1 MTGEYERLLQHNRKV
16 ICNACGGP
24 LKYQSSGVYVCDS
37 CGATEYDDFGKIKM
51 YLAENGPT
59 SKEEIVAATGVSKEM
74 VARYLKEQRLMVRSE
89 KKSGTCRICGSKIA
103 NGLLCANCAAADKT
117 SPGKK
122 GTSGKMRFRREK

>member
-1 MTGEYERLLQHNRKV
+1 MSGEYERLLQHNRKV

-74 VARYLKEQRLMVRSE
+74 VARYLKEQRLMVRGE
-89 KKSGTCRICGSKIA
+89 KKSSTCRICGREIIK
-103 NGLLCANCAAADKT
+103 GFLCADCAAADST
-117 SPGKK
+117 FPAKK
-122 GTSGKMRFRREK
+122 SASGKMRFRREK